1 MVKTVIDDRGPV
13 GSGGSGT
20 VINNALDIA
29 GATTISGT
37 ATVTGQGLTGCA
49 YSTETAITGTGA
61 TNTDLQVTIP
71 AGAVIL
77 DVGVV
82 FTEAVVINSAANLAV
97 TVGFSAGDNAICAAT
112 NMISSN
118 TAAALGSAISVSGA
132 NGEGAAA
139 LAFVANAPLRVA
151 AEDIIFFRVANSA
164 NNVTAGK
171 AVAFVRYMIIS

>member
-1 MVKTVIDDRGPV
+1 MVKTVINNKGVVART
-13 GSGGSGT
+13 GT
-20 VINNALDIA
+20 GTKIENDLNIS
-29 GATTISGT
+29 GATTIGGA

-49 YSTETAITGTGA
+49 YSAESAITGTGA
-61 TNTDLQVTIP
+61 TNTDLEVTIP

-82 FTEAVVINSAANLAV
+82 FTEADVINSNANLSV
-97 TVGFSAGDNAICAAT
+97 TVGFSAGDNAICTAT
-112 NMISSN
+112 NMISAN

-151 AEDIIFFRVANSA
+151 AEDVIFFRVANSA

-171 AVAFVRYMIIS
+171 AVAFVRYMVVS